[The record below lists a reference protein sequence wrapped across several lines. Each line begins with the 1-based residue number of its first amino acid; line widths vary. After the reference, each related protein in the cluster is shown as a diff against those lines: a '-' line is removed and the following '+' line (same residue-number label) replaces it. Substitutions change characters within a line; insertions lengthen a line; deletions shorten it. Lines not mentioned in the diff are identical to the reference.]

1 MYLLVYSVIYS
12 FIYLFIN
19 HSLYIIIANGNLDEE
34 DVIMS
39 IQHFNNGEEVSK
51 KTTKITIS
59 VDASNSNDY
68 NEVTEMPNSDEYY
81 DEYYDAH
88 GQDYIDNTL
97 MGGNPKTYKNK
108 IPQKKNMH
116 LVNRVKR

>member
-1 MYLLVYSVIYS
+1 MTKVTD
-12 FIYLFIN
+12 
-19 HSLYIIIANGNLDEE
+19 SLESKADDEMNKSKENTNAENELNDE

-39 IQHFNNGEEVSK
+39 IQHFNDGEEVSK

-108 IPQKKNMH
+108 IPQKKI
-116 LVNRVKR
+116 